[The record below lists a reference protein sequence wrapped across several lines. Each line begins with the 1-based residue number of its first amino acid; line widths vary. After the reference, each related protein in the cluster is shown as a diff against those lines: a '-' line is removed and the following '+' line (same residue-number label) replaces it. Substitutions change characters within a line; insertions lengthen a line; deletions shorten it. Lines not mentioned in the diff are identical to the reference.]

1 MTNNRW
7 IRTNCGFAGRNGYL
21 VKIKGGYNG
30 YFYCDNEFFTFTLA
44 SEGKHFLDH
53 PEKFGDAEVT
63 G

>member
-1 MTNNRW
+1 MAESRW

-21 VKIKGGYNG
+21 IKVKGGYNG
-30 YFYCDNEFFTFTLA
+30 YLYGDTEFFTFNLA
-44 SEGKHFLDH
+44 AEGKHFLDH